1 VTGGPTDEIASS
13 EQLRRAAETVREA
26 NRALEV
32 LLPILGRLAESEGL
46 RELAR
51 GERPQVAGGAVRAAI
66 AARRLRDEHFGPE
79 LRDAGWALL
88 LEAYA
93 ARLDGR
99 RLAMT
104 ELGAEA
110 ELAPTTAH
118 RWIAWL
124 VRRGLLVR
132 CPHPQDERIV
142 LVVLAD
148 ATVDRVRGYLAA
160 ALRLS
165 PLVA

>member
-1 VTGGPTDEIASS
+1 VTGEPADEISSS
-13 EQLRRAAETVREA
+13 EQLRRAAETVRDA
-26 NRALEV
+26 NRALEA
-32 LLPILGRLAESEGL
+32 LLPILGRLAESQGL

-51 GERPQVAGGAVRAAI
+51 GERPQVARGAVRAAI
-66 AARRLRDEHFGPE
+66 AARRLRDEYFGAE
-79 LRDAGWALL
+79 LKDAAWALL

-93 ARLDGR
+93 ARLEGR
-99 RLAMT
+99 RLALS

-142 LVVLAD
+142 LVAIAD
-148 ATVDRVRGYLAA
+148 TAADRIRAYLAA

-165 PLVA
+165 PIP